1 MVYFLEKSWVIL
13 ILVKVVPVV
22 YGTLLNRQASKSYVG
37 KTVEILCEGYDEK
50 KKKFLGRDTY
60 GRMAYFSGHDLIGKF
75 VNVKITKAGGISLLG
90 ELVSV
95 KG

>member
-1 MVYFLEKSWVIL
+1 MDGQIDAEVSKKRIMEL
-13 ILVKVVPVV
+13 IDLQNA
-22 YGTLLNRQASKSYVG
+22 TNRQASKSYVG
-37 KTVEILCEGYDEK
+37 KTIEILCEGFDDK

-60 GRMAYFSGHDLIGKF
+60 GRMAYFDGQDLIGKF